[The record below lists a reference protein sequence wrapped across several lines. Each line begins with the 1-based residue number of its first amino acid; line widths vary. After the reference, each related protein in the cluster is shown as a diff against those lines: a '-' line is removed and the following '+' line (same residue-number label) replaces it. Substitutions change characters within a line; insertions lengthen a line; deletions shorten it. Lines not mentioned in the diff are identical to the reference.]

1 MGNEHPTAVHVRRP
15 STEVRDDVAD
25 ASKQVTRLLADWNKG
40 DLAAR
45 EALLPLV
52 YAELRRL
59 AASYLRRER
68 PDHTLQPTALVH
80 EAYLRLVEE
89 RRVDWKS
96 RSHFFSVAAKLM
108 RRILV
113 DHARARAATK
123 RGGGALSKVS
133 LTDAVV
139 MTKERPAELLALDE
153 GLTRLASVDPQ
164 QGQVVELR
172 VFAGLSVEETSQA
185 LGISQA
191 TVKRD
196 WAVAKA
202 WLSREIQRT
211 VA

>member
-1 MGNEHPTAVHVRRP
+1 
-15 STEVRDDVAD
+15 VAD
-25 ASKQVTRLLADWNKG
+25 ASKQVTQLLADWSNG
-40 DLAAR
+40 DEQAR

-52 YAELRRL
+52 YAELRQL
-59 AASYLRRER
+59 AAAYLRRER

-89 RRVDWKS
+89 RSVNWQG

-113 DHARARAATK
+113 DHARVRAAAK
-123 RGGGALSKVS
+123 RGGRASRVP
-133 LTDAVV
+133 LTDTIV
-139 MTKERPAELLALDE
+139 MAEQRPAELLALDE
-153 GLTRLASVDPQ
+153 GLTRLASFDPQ

-172 VFAGLSVEETSQA
+172 VFAGLSVAETSQA
-185 LGISQA
+185 LGISPA